1 MIIIL
6 ILIVCAVLSYIL
18 YTRAE
23 KTNLFG
29 MECGLGCICLT
40 CIVGICICIPWCT
53 IAWSPSVNDIEKAK
67 VDAHRE
73 AFVSALKMEDRDL
86 YVLAR
91 DVGEFNAHVR
101 SLKKM
106 RENVM
111 FKDYIWRFY
120 DDANEIRLEEY
131 KKEGETYGTP

>member
-18 YTRAE
+18 YKRVE
-23 KTNLFG
+23 KTYSFG
-29 MECGLGCICLT
+29 LECSLGCICLT
-40 CIVGICICIPWCT
+40 CIIGICICVPWCVIT
-53 IAWSPSVNDIEKAK
+53 WSPSINDAEKSK
-67 VDAHRE
+67 VDAQRE
-73 AFVSALKMEDRDL
+73 AIVSALKMEDRDL

-111 FKDYIWRFY
+111 FKDYVWHFY
-120 DDANEIRLEEY
+120 DDVEEIRLEEY
-131 KKEGETYGTP
+131 KK